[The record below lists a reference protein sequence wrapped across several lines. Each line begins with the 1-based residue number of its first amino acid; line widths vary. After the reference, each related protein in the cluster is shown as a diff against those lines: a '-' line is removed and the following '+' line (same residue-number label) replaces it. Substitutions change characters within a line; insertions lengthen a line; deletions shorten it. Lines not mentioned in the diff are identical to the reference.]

1 MRVKT
6 AGGPVAV
13 IDIGSNS
20 GRVVVYGIEPG
31 GALRIL
37 ASSRASLRLVRE
49 LDETQALSRESVERA
64 MDALRD
70 FKAIAV
76 GGAARRLVAVA
87 TAAVRDAANGLRFI
101 ERVRRELGISVRLL
115 SGDEEARY
123 GFLGAV
129 RGLPVEDGFL
139 FDQGGGS
146 LQLSRFRKRRLGE
159 SDSFPLGALRLSD
172 AFLKTDPPT
181 DKEMRRLRN
190 HARSFFED
198 SGFGRLARGESL
210 VGTGGTVRNLA
221 KVDQRLRQYPLRR
234 LHGYALGRERLERIV
249 NLLAARRLK
258 KRAQVPGLND
268 DRGDSIVGGGLA
280 ILTLMEWLDAS
291 EILVSGQGV
300 REGLALGMVTGALPP
315 GEAMRAASAEALARA
330 FRGFDPGASLRRR
343 ELAGEL
349 FDALEPRRRSE
360 VRESLLHAATL
371 LDVGSSID
379 FFDRHEHLADIVMA
393 TDLLGFT
400 HHGTALLSAIVR
412 SAGDDGADL
421 ALYAPLLGPR
431 DHAAIERAATLLVL
445 ADDIEERCPDDGR
458 LTVRVSARR
467 REARVVVKG
476 LVGWRPRRIDG
487 RFARAF
493 GRELVVQPA
502 R

>member
-1 MRVKT
+1 MRVNT

-20 GRVVVYGIEPG
+20 GRAVVYGIEPG
-31 GALRIL
+31 GTLRIL

-49 LDETQALSRESVERA
+49 LDDTRALSRDSVERA
-64 MDALRD
+64 MEALRD

-115 SGDEEARY
+115 SGEEEARY

-181 DKEMRRLRN
+181 GKEMRRLRS

-234 LHGYALGRERLERIV
+234 LHGYALGRARLEKIV
-249 NLLAARRLK
+249 SMLAARRLK

-291 EILVSGQGV
+291 EVLVSGQGV
-300 REGLALGMVTGALPP
+300 REGLALGLVTSALPP
-315 GEAMRAASAEALARA
+315 
-330 FRGFDPGASLRRR
+330 
-343 ELAGEL
+343 
-349 FDALEPRRRSE
+349 
-360 VRESLLHAATL
+360 
-371 LDVGSSID
+371 
-379 FFDRHEHLADIVMA
+379 
-393 TDLLGFT
+393 
-400 HHGTALLSAIVR
+400 
-412 SAGDDGADL
+412 
-421 ALYAPLLGPR
+421 
-431 DHAAIERAATLLVL
+431 
-445 ADDIEERCPDDGR
+445 
-458 LTVRVSARR
+458 
-467 REARVVVKG
+467 
-476 LVGWRPRRIDG
+476 
-487 RFARAF
+487 
-493 GRELVVQPA
+493 
-502 R
+502 